1 VRLVVGVVGDA
12 EVASYKRLPV
22 LTLAERVAVIE
33 ACRLVDEVV
42 AGCPVP
48 VTEELLRGHGID
60 VVVHGDDLDPD
71 ALERWYGVP
80 MRLGRF
86 ETVPYSHGPGP
97 EALSTSAVIK
107 RIRRRGA

>member
-12 EVASYKRLPV
+12 EVASYKRLPI

-42 AGCPVP
+42 ADCPVP
-48 VTEELLRGHGID
+48 VTEDFLRGHGID
-60 VVVHGDDLDPD
+60 VVVHGGDLGSDE
-71 ALERWYGVP
+71 LEHWYGVP

-97 EALSTSAVIK
+97 EALSTSALIERV
-107 RIRRRGA
+107 RQRGA